1 LRTLILPKLICSA
14 PKAHVAI
21 QNAFLAGDYKKA
33 KDLQDTLADGDLA
46 MQKLGVAGLK
56 LIVKTYYGY
65 GNGLAR
71 SPLPNANA
79 EALQGQ
85 KGPLDKLMDLEFS
98 L

>member
-1 LRTLILPKLICSA
+1 
-14 PKAHVAI
+14 
-21 QNAFLAGDYKKA
+21 
-33 KDLQDTLADGDLA
+33 

-65 GNGLAR
+65 GSGLAR

-79 EALQGQ
+79 EALAGQ
-85 KGPLDKLMDLEFS
+85 RAVLDKLMDLESS